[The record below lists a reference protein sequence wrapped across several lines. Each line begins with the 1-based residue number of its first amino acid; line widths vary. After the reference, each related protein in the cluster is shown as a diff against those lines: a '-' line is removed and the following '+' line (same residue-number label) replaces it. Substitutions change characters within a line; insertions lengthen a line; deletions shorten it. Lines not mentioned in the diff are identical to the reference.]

1 MTTRPTQ
8 IRREFTNAYGER
20 WQVRID
26 PQQEIGF
33 LSGGEI
39 DGEVEIRDDRICAD
53 LILSAEEFRWLAG
66 VWREATGGELL
77 KPAMLLLSE
86 LLANLKSG

>member
-8 IRREFTNAYGER
+8 IRRFTNAYGER

-39 DGEVEIRDDRICAD
+39 DGEVEIRDGRIGAD
-53 LILSAEEFRWLAG
+53 LLLSAEEHECLAG
-66 VWREATGGELL
+66 VWREATGGELE
-77 KPAMLLLSE
+77 KPLMLRLSE
-86 LLANLKSG
+86 LLANMKSG